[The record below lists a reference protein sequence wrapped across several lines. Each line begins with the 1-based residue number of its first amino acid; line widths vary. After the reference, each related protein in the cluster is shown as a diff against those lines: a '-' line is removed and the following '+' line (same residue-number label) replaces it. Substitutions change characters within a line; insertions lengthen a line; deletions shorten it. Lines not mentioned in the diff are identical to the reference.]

1 VRVTIWGC
9 RGSLATPSP
18 DTLRYGGNTSC
29 LEVELPNGSLLVLD
43 AGTGIRRLGQKLERG
58 NVRRIQLFLTH
69 LHLDHVEG
77 LRFFE
82 PLWDQSVEVDIWGPP
97 SPVSSLRER
106 VARAFSPPLFPIEIA
121 EVPARVTFND
131 VPREQWVV
139 DGATLRAEAIMH
151 PGPTLGYRIESG
163 NAALAYLPD
172 HEPALLGPIGD
183 RSADWISGASL
194 AAGASVLVHDAQF
207 SQDEYA
213 ERVGWG
219 HSSYED
225 AIAFGQAVGAEK
237 VVLFH
242 HDPNH
247 DDGWLDES
255 EQRAQVLM
263 GPNGRAATLAREGM
277 ELAVG

>member
-1 VRVTIWGC
+1 
-9 RGSLATPSP
+9 
-18 DTLRYGGNTSC
+18 
-29 LEVELPNGSLLVLD
+29 LVFD

-82 PLWDQSVEVDIWGPP
+82 PLWDDGVEVDIWGPP

-163 NAALAYLPD
+163 DAALAYLPD
-172 HEPALLGPIGD
+172 HEPALLGSISE

-194 AAGASVLVHDAQF
+194 AAGANVLVHDAQF

-213 ERVGWG
+213 QRVGWG

-237 VVLFH
+237 LVLFH

-255 EQRAQVLM
+255 EQRAQLLT
-263 GPNGRAATLAREGM
+263 GPNGTAALLAREGM
-277 ELAVG
+277 ALAVG